1 MKPEFTS
8 LVDPDGVRISDHI
21 ERTQFD
27 LHAPSAVS
35 PELTDMDAF
44 YFPVD
49 TAVAVR
55 TRSLRTTKGL
65 DVYVRDDE
73 GTLVGQSS
81 GGSELEL
88 PAAAYN
94 LELAN
99 TQMKV
104 YLAVESEIAVSG
116 GTEAVEIS
124 FGGDTRVEIGARS
137 LHQAPAG
144 TITVP
149 DEVGATM
156 DAVSLLGSA
165 LKTTSCERSFPT
177 LRGHPP
183 LLEPGEEFTVEG
195 NVTRPETGVAL
206 EVPKEREAAYVAAPL
221 AYYLGADVVPG
232 ETPRLVTDDF
242 AHSLDGPDGFQPE
255 VQRVLQQVFFLDC
268 VTRTEGYYEV
278 PLRERQQLEP
288 EVDLDFESLYDA
300 SLAEQVERYLDVPFE
315 VVEPHLPQWKVTMD
329 VSPTHENVAVL
340 PFAADEL
347 AFVRCPDEPDPS
359 VVEPEPS
366 ELESFYRGVSEDDAP
381 TNDVIQPEPV
391 DTIEHVWVGEEM
403 PIGASKATP
412 EALKRRLD
420 VTPKHH
426 ISVDVVCNDDRMREE
441 DVVGD
446 IYGTRDIYDFQVS
459 IHNDLTTAELRDLLE
474 SGTDFLHY
482 IGHVDDEGIRCID
495 GRLDVA
501 TLEECSVQS
510 FILNGCRS
518 YEQGETLVEKGS
530 QVGVVTLAKIGNEPA
545 TEVGKELARLLNHGF
560 SMQSALSVVT
570 EVNTLDRRYVIV
582 GDGSTEF
589 AKTKCGTPVVVKPE
603 KRNGEILV
611 EIDPYPTPVS
621 ALGSLSRTTLGD
633 REIYSLNST
642 ALRESTDNESL
653 NEFFNTSTNVVKLD
667 DRIRWSDNM
676 SADDI

>member
-1 MKPEFTS
+1 MKPEFTA
-8 LVDPDGVRISDHI
+8 LVEPDGIRITDPI

-27 LHAPSAVS
+27 LHATSAVS
-35 PELTDMDAF
+35 PELTDADSF

-49 TAVAVR
+49 TAVSVQ

-65 DVYVRDDE
+65 DVYVRDTDGE
-73 GTLVGQSS
+73 LVGQSS
-81 GGSELEL
+81 GGSELDL
-88 PAAAYN
+88 SADAYN

-104 YLAVESEIAVSG
+104 YLAVESEVAVSG
-116 GTEAVEIS
+116 GTEAVEVS
-124 FGGDTRVEIGARS
+124 FGGETRVEIGARS
-137 LHQAPAG
+137 LHETPAG

-165 LKTTSCERSFPT
+165 LKTTTCERSFPT

-183 LLEPGEEFTVEG
+183 LLEPGEEFAVEG
-195 NVTRPETGVAL
+195 EVARPETGLTL
-206 EVPKEREAAYVAAPL
+206 EVPADRESVYVVAPL

-232 ETPRLVTDDF
+232 EDPRLVTDDF
-242 AHSLDGPDGFQPE
+242 VHSLDAPE
-255 VQRVLQQVFFLDC
+255 GLHAGVKRVLQQVFFLDC
-268 VTRTEGYYEV
+268 LTRTEGYYEV
-278 PLRERQQLEP
+278 DLRERQQIAP
-288 EVDLDFESLYDA
+288 EVELDFASLYDA

-366 ELESFYRGVSEDDAP
+366 ELESFYRDGDADAP
-381 TNDVIQPEPV
+381 AASDVIQPEPT
-391 DTIEHVWVGEEM
+391 DTIEHVWVGDDM

-446 IYGTRDIYDFQVS
+446 IYGTRDIYDFDVS
-459 IHNDLTTAELRDLLE
+459 VHNDLTTAKLRNLLE
-474 SGTDFLHY
+474 SGADFLHY
-482 IGHVDDEGIRCID
+482 IGHVTDEGIRCID
-495 GRLDVA
+495 GMLDVRA
-501 TLEECSVQS
+501 LDECGVRS

-518 YEQGETLVEKGS
+518 YEQGEKLVEKGS
-530 QVGVVTLAKIGNEPA
+530 QVGVVTLAKVGNEPA

-560 SMQSALSVVT
+560 SMQGALSAVT
-570 EVNTLDRRYVIV
+570 EVNTLDRQYVIV
-582 GDGSTEF
+582 GDGSQELV
-589 AKTKCGTPVVVKPE
+589 KPKCGAPVLIEPE
-603 KRNGEILV
+603 RHDETIVTTFRKF
-611 EIDPYPTPVS
+611 PTTDFP
-621 ALGSLSRTTLGD
+621 LGTMQTKKLAGKT
-633 REIYSLNST
+633 IYSISSSVLQEE
-642 ALRESTDNESL
+642 LRDDSLEEYLEAATHPIKINNEL
-653 NEFFNTSTNVVKLD
+653 QWT
-667 DRIRWSDNM
+667 
-676 SADDI
+676 DDITTDDI

>member
-1 MKPEFTS
+1 MKPEFTA
-8 LVDPDGVRISDHI
+8 LVEPDGIRITDPI

-27 LHAPSAVS
+27 LHATSAVS
-35 PELTDMDAF
+35 PELTDADSF

-49 TAVAVR
+49 TAVSVQ

-65 DVYVRDDE
+65 DVYVRDTDGE
-73 GTLVGQSS
+73 LVGQSS
-81 GGSELEL
+81 GGSELDL
-88 PAAAYN
+88 SADAYN

-104 YLAVESEIAVSG
+104 YLAVESEVAVSG
-116 GTEAVEIS
+116 GTEAVEVS
-124 FGGDTRVEIGARS
+124 FGGETRVEIGARS
-137 LHQAPAG
+137 LHETPAG

-165 LKTTSCERSFPT
+165 LKTTTCERSFPT

-183 LLEPGEEFTVEG
+183 LLEPGEEFAVEG
-195 NVTRPETGVAL
+195 EVARPETGLTL
-206 EVPKEREAAYVAAPL
+206 EVPADRESVYVVAPL

-232 ETPRLVTDDF
+232 EDPRLVTDDF
-242 AHSLDGPDGFQPE
+242 VHSLDAPE
-255 VQRVLQQVFFLDC
+255 GLHAGVKRVLQQVFFLDC
-268 VTRTEGYYEV
+268 LTRTEGYYEV
-278 PLRERQQLEP
+278 DLRERQQIAP
-288 EVDLDFESLYDA
+288 EVELDFASLYDA

-366 ELESFYRGVSEDDAP
+366 ELESFYRDGDADAP
-381 TNDVIQPEPV
+381 AASDVIQPEPT
-391 DTIEHVWVGEEM
+391 DTIEHVWVGDDM

-446 IYGTRDIYDFQVS
+446 IYGTRDIYDFDVS
-459 IHNDLTTAELRDLLE
+459 LHNDLTTAELRDLFE
-474 SGTDFLHY
+474 SETDFLHY
-482 IGHVDDEGIRCID
+482 IGHVTDEGIRCID
-495 GRLDVA
+495 GMLDVRA
-501 TLEECSVQS
+501 LDECGVRS

-518 YEQGETLVEKGS
+518 YEQGEKLVEKGS
-530 QVGVVTLAKIGNEPA
+530 QVGVVTLAKVGNEPA

-560 SMQSALSVVT
+560 SMQGALSAVT
-570 EVNTLDRRYVIV
+570 EVNTLDRQYVIV
-582 GDGSTEF
+582 GDGSQELV
-589 AKTKCGTPVVVKPE
+589 KPKCGAPVLIEPE
-603 KRNGEILV
+603 RHDETIVTTFRKF
-611 EIDPYPTPVS
+611 PTTDFP
-621 ALGSLSRTTLGD
+621 LGTMQTKKLAGKT
-633 REIYSLNST
+633 IYSISSSVLQEE
-642 ALRESTDNESL
+642 LRDDSLEEYLEAATHPIKINNEL
-653 NEFFNTSTNVVKLD
+653 QWT
-667 DRIRWSDNM
+667 
-676 SADDI
+676 DDITTDDI

>member
-1 MKPEFTS
+1 MKPEFTA
-8 LVDPDGVRISDHI
+8 LVEPDGVRITDPI

-27 LHAPSAVS
+27 LHASESVS
-35 PELTDMDAF
+35 PEMTESGSF

-49 TAVAVR
+49 TAVSVR

-65 DVYVRDDE
+65 DVYVRDMD
-73 GTLVGQSS
+73 GDLVGQSS
-81 GGSELEL
+81 GGSELDL
-88 PAAAYN
+88 PVDAYN

-104 YLAVESEIAVSG
+104 YLAVESEVAITGS
-116 GTEAVEIS
+116 TEAVEIS
-124 FGGDTRVEIGARS
+124 FGGETRVEVGARS
-137 LHQAPAG
+137 LHQTPAG
-144 TITVP
+144 TITLP
-149 DEVGATM
+149 DDVEATM

-165 LKTTSCERSFPT
+165 LKTTTCERSFPT

-195 NVTRPETGVAL
+195 DVTRPETGVTL
-206 EVPKEREAAYVAAPL
+206 EVPADRESVFVAAPL

-232 ETPRLVTDDF
+232 EDPRLVTDDF
-242 AHSLDGPDGFQPE
+242 ARSLDAPDGFQPE

-278 PLRERQQLEP
+278 DLRERQQLEP
-288 EVDLDFESLYDA
+288 KVDLDFPSLYDA
-300 SLAEQVERYLDVPFE
+300 SLAEQVRRYLEIPFG

-366 ELESFYRGVSEDDAP
+366 ELESFYRSAPGDDAP
-381 TNDVIQPEPV
+381 ATDVIQPEPA
-391 DTIEHVWVGEEM
+391 DTIEHVWVGDEM

-420 VTPKHH
+420 VTPEHH

-446 IYGTRDIYDFQVS
+446 IYGTRDIYDFDVS
-459 IHNDLTTAELRDLLE
+459 LHNDLTTAELRDLLE
-474 SGTDFLHY
+474 SETDFLHY
-482 IGHVDDEGIRCID
+482 IGHVTDEGIQCSD
-495 GRLDVA
+495 GFLDA
-501 TLEECSVQS
+501 GTLDDCGVRS
-510 FILNGCRS
+510 FVLNGCRS
-518 YEQGETLVEKGS
+518 YQQGEKLVEKGS
-530 QVGVVTLAKIGNEPA
+530 QVGVVTLAKVGNEPA
-545 TEVGKELARLLNHGF
+545 TEIGTDLARLLNHGF

-570 EVNTLDRRYVIV
+570 DVNPLDRQYVVI

-589 AKTKCGTPVVVKPE
+589 VKPRCSAPTVLTPE
-603 KRNGEILV
+603 RTQNDFQLKFQ
-611 EIDPYPTPVS
+611 PYPTTEL
-621 ALGSLSRTTLGD
+621 ALGGLRTNKIGDDAIYTVNSSVLNRDISR
-633 REIYSLNST
+633 EH
-642 ALRESTDNESL
+642 L
-653 NEFFNTSTNVVKLD
+653 NEYLD
-667 DRIRWSDNM
+667 SEVNPIMVGGDLRWTDEISI
-676 SADDI
+676 DDL

>member
-1 MKPEFTS
+1 MKPEFTA
-8 LVDPDGVRISDHI
+8 LVEPDGIRITDPI

-27 LHAPSAVS
+27 LHATSAVS
-35 PELTDMDAF
+35 PELTDADSF

-49 TAVAVR
+49 TAVSVQ

-65 DVYVRDDE
+65 DVYVRDTDGE
-73 GTLVGQSS
+73 LVGQSS
-81 GGSELEL
+81 GGSELDL
-88 PAAAYN
+88 SADAYN

-104 YLAVESEIAVSG
+104 YLAVESEVAVSG
-116 GTEAVEIS
+116 GTEAVEVS
-124 FGGDTRVEIGARS
+124 FGGETRVEIGARS
-137 LHQAPAG
+137 LHETPAG

-165 LKTTSCERSFPT
+165 LKTTTCERSFPT

-183 LLEPGEEFTVEG
+183 LLEPGEEFAVEG
-195 NVTRPETGVAL
+195 EVARPETGLTL
-206 EVPKEREAAYVAAPL
+206 EVPADRESVYVVAPL

-232 ETPRLVTDDF
+232 EDPRLVTDDF
-242 AHSLDGPDGFQPE
+242 VHSLDAPE
-255 VQRVLQQVFFLDC
+255 GLHAGVKRVLQQVFFLDC
-268 VTRTEGYYEV
+268 LTRTEGYYEV
-278 PLRERQQLEP
+278 DLRERQQIDP
-288 EVDLDFESLYDA
+288 EVELDFASLYDA

-366 ELESFYRGVSEDDAP
+366 ELESFYRDGDADAP
-381 TNDVIQPEPV
+381 AASDVIQPEPT
-391 DTIEHVWVGEEM
+391 DTIEHVWVGDDM

-446 IYGTRDIYDFQVS
+446 IYGTRDIYDFDVS
-459 IHNDLTTAELRDLLE
+459 VHNDLTTAKLRNLLE
-474 SGTDFLHY
+474 SGADFLHY
-482 IGHVDDEGIRCID
+482 IGHVTDEGIRCID
-495 GRLDVA
+495 GMLDVRA
-501 TLEECSVQS
+501 LDECGVRS

-518 YEQGETLVEKGS
+518 YEQGEKLVEKGS
-530 QVGVVTLAKIGNEPA
+530 QVGVVTLAKVGNEPA

-560 SMQSALSVVT
+560 SMKGALSAVT
-570 EVNTLDRRYVIV
+570 EVNTLDRQYVIV
-582 GDGSTEF
+582 GDGSQELV
-589 AKTKCGTPVVVKPE
+589 KPKCGAPVLIEPE
-603 KRNGEILV
+603 RHDETIVTTFRKF
-611 EIDPYPTPVS
+611 PTTDFP
-621 ALGSLSRTTLGD
+621 LGTMQTKKLAGKT
-633 REIYSLNST
+633 IYSISSSVLQEE
-642 ALRESTDNESL
+642 LRDDSLEEYLEAATHPIKINNEL
-653 NEFFNTSTNVVKLD
+653 QWT
-667 DRIRWSDNM
+667 
-676 SADDI
+676 DDITTDDI

>member
-268 VTRTEGYYEV
+268 VTRTEGYYQV
-278 PLRERQQLEP
+278 DLRERQQLEP

-300 SLAEQVERYLDVPFE
+300 SLVEQVERYLDVPFE

-340 PFAADEL
+340 PFAAAEL

-420 VTPKHH
+420 VTPKQH

-495 GRLDVA
+495 GMLDVA
-501 TLEECSVQS
+501 TLEESAVRGH
-510 FILNGCRS
+510 ILNGCRS
-518 YEQGETLVEKGS
+518 YEQGEKLVEKGS
-530 QVGVVTLAKIGNEPA
+530 QVGVVTLTKIGNEPA

-570 EVNTLDRRYVIV
+570 EVNALNRHYVIV
-582 GDGSTEF
+582 GDGSQELVE
-589 AKTKCGTPVVVKPE
+589 AKCGAPVLIKPD
-603 KRNGEILV
+603 RNEGTIKTTFQKF
-611 EIDPYPTPVS
+611 PTINFP
-621 ALGSLSRTTLGD
+621 LGTLASKKLADDTIHSIGSTVIQESLSDDVL
-633 REIYSLNST
+633 E
-642 ALRESTDNESL
+642 
-653 NEFFNTSTNVVKLD
+653 EFFEAEINPVKLENEIFWTD
-667 DRIRWSDNM
+667 EITTEY
-676 SADDI
+676 I